1 LLTVVPTPIGNL
13 QDITLR
19 ALQTLRETDLIA
31 AEDTRR
37 SAILL
42 LHHNIKKPMI
52 SLHEHNE
59 ESRTAELVEKI
70 AAGKSIALIT
80 DAGMPGISDPGFRL
94 IRACRE
100 RALPVAILPGPSAV
114 ITALVGS
121 GFPTN
126 AFYFGGFVPVKS
138 GRRRAELERA
148 VGRSETSVYFESP
161 HRLLKT
167 LQVLAEVGPA
177 ADVCVAR
184 ELTKRFEEYRRGT
197 PAELCAHYGNRP
209 PKGEITLVISPVSR
223 TGGNGDNA
231 SSESSSGHAG
241 DVSTIQSRDH

>member
-59 ESRTAELVEKI
+59 ETRTADLIQEI
-70 AAGKSIALIT
+70 AGGKSVVLIT
-80 DAGMPGISDPGFRL
+80 DAGMPAISDPGFRL

-100 RALPVAILPGPSAV
+100 RGLAVDVLPGPSAV

-121 GFPTN
+121 GLPTH

-148 VGRSETSVYFESP
+148 ASRSETSVYFESP

-167 LQVLAEVGPA
+167 LQVLAEVAPE

-184 ELTKRFEEYRRGT
+184 ELTKKFEEYRRGM
-197 PAELCAHYGNRP
+197 PIELCAHYENRP
-209 PKGEITLVISPVSR
+209 AKGEITLVISRVSR
-223 TGGNGDNA
+223 ASGNGHDP
-231 SSESSSGHAG
+231 SSESC
-241 DVSTIQSRDH
+241 

>member
-1 LLTVVPTPIGNL
+1 MTVVPTPIGNL

-19 ALQTLRETDLIA
+19 ALQTLRDTDLIA

-42 LHHNIKKPMI
+42 LHHNIKKPMV

-59 ESRTAELVEKI
+59 ETRTAELVEAI
-70 AAGKSIALIT
+70 AGGKSVVLIT

-94 IRACRE
+94 IRACRQ
-100 RALPVAILPGPSAV
+100 RGLAVDVLPGPSAV

-121 GFPTN
+121 GLPTN
-126 AFYFGGFVPVKS
+126 SFYFGGFVPVKS

-148 VGRSETSVYFESP
+148 VSRPETSVYFESP

-167 LQVLAEVGPA
+167 LQVLTEVAPE

-197 PAELCAHYGNRP
+197 PAELCAHYESRA
-209 PKGEITLVISPVSR
+209 PKGEITLVISSGPRASEDR
-223 TGGNGDNA
+223 RDTCGG
-231 SSESSSGHAG
+231 SS
-241 DVSTIQSRDH
+241 

>member
-19 ALQTLRETDLIA
+19 ALQILRETDLIA

-59 ESRTAELVEKI
+59 ESRTADLVKEI
-70 AAGKSIALIT
+70 AGGKSVVLIT

-100 RALPVAILPGPSAV
+100 RGLPVDVLPGPSAV

-121 GFPTN
+121 GLPTN

-148 VGRSETSVYFESP
+148 VSRPETSVYFESP
-161 HRLLKT
+161 HRLVKT
-167 LQVLAEVGPA
+167 LQVLTEVAPA
-177 ADVCVAR
+177 ADVCIAR

-197 PAELCAHYGNRP
+197 PAELCAYYGSRP
-209 PKGEITLVISPVSR
+209 PKGEITLVISRGSR
-223 TGGNGDNA
+223 ASGNGHP
-231 SSESSSGHAG
+231 SCEGG
-241 DVSTIQSRDH
+241 

>member
-1 LLTVVPTPIGNL
+1 MLTVVPTPIGNL

-59 ESRTAELVEKI
+59 ETRTADLLEEI
-70 AAGKSIALIT
+70 AGGKSVVLIT

-100 RALPVAILPGPSAV
+100 RGLDVDVLPGPSAV

-121 GFPTN
+121 GLPTN

-148 VGRSETSVYFESP
+148 VSRPETSVYFESP
-161 HRLLKT
+161 YRLLKT
-167 LQVLAEVGPA
+167 LQVLAEVAPE

-184 ELTKRFEEYRRGT
+184 ELTKRFEEYRRGI
-197 PAELCAHYGNRP
+197 PAELCAHYESRP
-209 PKGEITLVISPVSR
+209 PKGEITLVISRVSR
-223 TGGNGDNA
+223 ASGNGQ
-231 SSESSSGHAG
+231 
-241 DVSTIQSRDH
+241 DVSLESC

>member
-1 LLTVVPTPIGNL
+1 MLTVVPTPIGNL

-42 LHHNIKKPMI
+42 LHHNIKKPMV

-59 ESRTAELVEKI
+59 ESRTAALVEEI
-70 AAGKSIALIT
+70 AGGKSVALIT

-100 RALPVAILPGPSAV
+100 RGLAVGVLPGPSAV

-121 GFPTN
+121 GLPTN

-148 VGRSETSVYFESP
+148 VLRPETSVYFESP

-167 LQVLAEVGPA
+167 LQVLAEVAPK

-184 ELTKRFEEYRRGT
+184 ELTKRFEEYRRGS
-197 PAELCAHYGNRP
+197 PVELCAHYESRA
-209 PKGEITLVISPVSR
+209 PKGEITLVISSLSR
-223 TGGNGDNA
+223 ASGNEHDA
-231 SSESSSGHAG
+231 SCGSC
-241 DVSTIQSRDH
+241 

>member
-19 ALQTLRETDLIA
+19 ALQALRAADLVA

-37 SAILL
+37 SSVLL
-42 LHHNIKKPMI
+42 LHHEIKKPMV

-59 ESRTAELVEKI
+59 ETRTGELVSEV
-70 AAGKSIALIT
+70 ASGRSVVLIT

-100 RALPVAILPGPSAV
+100 RGLPMEVLPGPSAV
-114 ITALVGS
+114 LTALVGS
-121 GFPTN
+121 GLPTH
-126 AFYFGGFVPVKS
+126 AFYFGGFLPIKS

-148 VGRSETSVYFESP
+148 LRRSETNIYFESP

-167 LQVLAEVGPA
+167 LAVLGEIAPE

-184 ELTKRFEEYRRGT
+184 ELTKKFEEYRRGR
-197 PAELCAHYGNRP
+197 PGELHAHYTSHP
-209 PKGEITLVISPVSR
+209 AKGEITLVISHASGAAV
-223 TGGNGDNA
+223 NLGDEGA
-231 SSESSSGHAG
+231 ET
-241 DVSTIQSRDH
+241 D